1 VTAIGQ
7 RALSGVS
14 SLPPTGEPGNSALTS
29 TPHTLTCARFRR
41 AAHVER
47 QVTLL
52 VKDTRFPWADTPM
65 VAIRHA
71 QEGCMS
77 VVQKPA
83 SGTSAVDRW
92 FMLTER
98 GSTYGREVRGGLVTF
113 FTMAY
118 IVVLNPLIIGTA
130 KDMNGEFVGGTT
142 DVLKSI
148 TMVTAATALVA
159 GLMTILMGA
168 IGRFPIAIAAGL
180 GLNGFVAFTLAP
192 QMTWADAMGLVVL
205 EGLLILLLVLTGFR
219 SAVFTAVPE
228 QLKYAIGVGIG
239 LFITIIGLVDSGIV
253 RSGVPLISF
262 GVFGELQGW
271 PIFTFCF
278 GLLLTIVLVVRKVK
292 GAILIGIL
300 GTTVLA
306 MIIEA
311 VAGVGPKTGPDGSIA
326 NPTGWGLNVPKL
338 PEQVIATP
346 DLGLLGQ
353 FNLFGSFQVIGVI
366 ATVLA
371 IFSLMLS
378 DFFDTMGT
386 AFGLATEAD
395 LLDEQGNIPKFESIL
410 VVDSVAAA
418 AGGAASVSSNTSY
431 IESASGIGEGART
444 GIASIV
450 TGLLFLV
457 AMFFSPLVTVI
468 PYEAATPA
476 LVVVGFLMMTQ
487 IRHIDFTD
495 YTIGIPAFLT
505 IAIMPFTYSITN
517 GIGAGFVSW
526 LVIKIFTGKVREVNW
541 LMWVVSLAF
550 LVYFAIYPIELL
562 LGVK

>member
-1 VTAIGQ
+1 M
-7 RALSGVS
+7 ALSAPS
-14 SLPPTGEPGNSALTS
+14 
-29 TPHTLTCARFRR
+29 R
-41 AAHVER
+41 
-47 QVTLL
+47 
-52 VKDTRFPWADTPM
+52 
-65 VAIRHA
+65 
-71 QEGCMS
+71 
-77 VVQKPA
+77 PA
-83 SGTSAVDRW
+83 SRIDRW
-92 FMLTER
+92 FSMSAR
-98 GSTYGREVRGGLVTF
+98 GSTYGREIRGGLVTF

-130 KDMNGEFVGGTT
+130 KDMNGLYVGGTD
-142 DVLKSI
+142 DVLKAI

-168 IGRFPIAIAAGL
+168 IGRFPVAVAAGL

-219 SAVFTAVPE
+219 SAVFSAVPE

-253 RSGVPLISF
+253 RSGVPLVSF
-262 GVFGELQGW
+262 GIFGELQGW
-271 PIFTFCF
+271 PIFTFCI
-278 GLLLTIVLVVRKVK
+278 GLLITIVLVVRKVK

-300 GTTVLA
+300 ATTVLA
-306 MIIEA
+306 IVIEA
-311 VAGVGPKTGPDGSIA
+311 VAGVGGKTAD
-326 NPTGWGLNVPKL
+326 NPTGWGLNVPAV
-338 PEQVIATP
+338 PETIVATP

-353 FNLFGSFQVIGVI
+353 FSLFGSFQVIGVI
-366 ATVLA
+366 ASLLA

-386 AFGLATEAD
+386 AFGLATEAE
-395 LLDEQGNIPKFESIL
+395 LLDDEGNIPHFESIL
-410 VVDSVAAA
+410 VVDSIAAA

-450 TGLLFLV
+450 TGALFLI
-457 AMFFSPLVTVI
+457 AMFFSPLVTII

-495 YTIGIPAFLT
+495 YSIGIPAFLT

-526 LVIKIFTGKVREVNW
+526 LVIKIFTGKVKEVNW
-541 LMWVVSLAF
+541 LMWVISIAYII
-550 LVYFAIYPIELL
+550 YFAIYPIQVL
-562 LGVK
+562 LGLK

>member
-1 VTAIGQ
+1 M
-7 RALSGVS
+7 ALSAPS
-14 SLPPTGEPGNSALTS
+14 
-29 TPHTLTCARFRR
+29 R
-41 AAHVER
+41 
-47 QVTLL
+47 
-52 VKDTRFPWADTPM
+52 
-65 VAIRHA
+65 
-71 QEGCMS
+71 
-77 VVQKPA
+77 PA
-83 SGTSAVDRW
+83 SRIDRW
-92 FMLTER
+92 FSMSAR

-130 KDMNGEFVGGTT
+130 KDMNGLYVGGTD
-142 DVLKSI
+142 DVLKAI

-168 IGRFPIAIAAGL
+168 IGRFPVAVAAGL

-219 SAVFTAVPE
+219 SAVFSAVPE

-253 RSGVPLISF
+253 RSGVPLVSF
-262 GVFGELQGW
+262 GIFGELQGW
-271 PIFTFCF
+271 PIFTFCI
-278 GLLLTIVLVVRKVK
+278 GLLITIVLVVRKVK

-300 GTTVLA
+300 ATTVLA
-306 MIIEA
+306 IVIEA
-311 VAGVGPKTGPDGSIA
+311 VAGVGGKTAD
-326 NPTGWGLNVPKL
+326 NPTGWGLNVPAV
-338 PEQVIATP
+338 PETIVATP

-353 FNLFGSFQVIGVI
+353 FSLFGSFQVIGVI
-366 ATVLA
+366 ASLLA
-371 IFSLMLS
+371 IFSLMRS
-378 DFFDTMGT
+378 VFYDTLGT
-386 AFGLATEAD
+386 AFGLATEAE
-395 LLDEQGNIPKFESIL
+395 LLDDEENIPHFESIL
-410 VVDSVAAA
+410 VVDSIAAA

-450 TGLLFLV
+450 TGALFLI
-457 AMFFSPLVTVI
+457 AMFFSPLVTII

-495 YTIGIPAFLT
+495 YSIGIPAFLT
-505 IAIMPFTYSITN
+505 LAIMPFTYSITN

-526 LVIKIFTGKVREVNW
+526 LVIKIFTGKVKEVNW
-541 LMWVVSLAF
+541 LMWVISIAYII
-550 LVYFAIYPIELL
+550 YFAIYPIQVL
-562 LGVK
+562 LGLK

>member
-1 VTAIGQ
+1 M
-7 RALSGVS
+7 ALSAPS
-14 SLPPTGEPGNSALTS
+14 
-29 TPHTLTCARFRR
+29 R
-41 AAHVER
+41 
-47 QVTLL
+47 
-52 VKDTRFPWADTPM
+52 
-65 VAIRHA
+65 
-71 QEGCMS
+71 
-77 VVQKPA
+77 PA
-83 SGTSAVDRW
+83 SGIDRW
-92 FMLTER
+92 FSMSAR

-130 KDMNGEFVGGTT
+130 KDMNGLYVGGTD
-142 DVLKSI
+142 DVLKAI

-168 IGRFPIAIAAGL
+168 IGRFPVAVAAGL

-219 SAVFTAVPE
+219 SAVFSAVPE

-253 RSGVPLISF
+253 RSGVPLVSF
-262 GVFGELQGW
+262 GIFGELQGW
-271 PIFTFCF
+271 PIFTFCI
-278 GLLLTIVLVVRKVK
+278 GLLITIVLVVRKVK

-300 GTTVLA
+300 ATTVLA
-306 MIIEA
+306 IVIEA
-311 VAGVGPKTGPDGSIA
+311 VAGVGGKTAD
-326 NPTGWGLNVPKL
+326 NPTGWGLNVPAV
-338 PEQVIATP
+338 PEAIVATP

-353 FNLFGSFQVIGVI
+353 FSLFGSFQVIGVI
-366 ATVLA
+366 ASLLA

-386 AFGLATEAD
+386 AFGLATEAE
-395 LLDEQGNIPKFESIL
+395 LLDDEGNIPHFESIL
-410 VVDSVAAA
+410 VVDSIAAA

-450 TGLLFLV
+450 TGALFLI
-457 AMFFSPLVTVI
+457 AMFFSPLVTII

-495 YTIGIPAFLT
+495 YSIGIPAFLT

-526 LVIKIFTGKVREVNW
+526 LVIKIFTGKVKEVNW
-541 LMWVVSLAF
+541 LMWVISIAF
-550 LVYFAIYPIELL
+550 VIYFAIYPIQVL
-562 LGVK
+562 LGLK

>member
-1 VTAIGQ
+1 MATSTQ
-7 RALSGVS
+7 S
-14 SLPPTGEPGNSALTS
+14 PPTSS
-29 TPHTLTCARFRR
+29 
-41 AAHVER
+41 
-47 QVTLL
+47 
-52 VKDTRFPWADTPM
+52 
-65 VAIRHA
+65 
-71 QEGCMS
+71 
-77 VVQKPA
+77 
-83 SGTSAVDRW
+83 VDRW
-92 FMLTER
+92 FELTAR
-98 GSTYGREVRGGLVTF
+98 GSTYGREIRGGFVTF

-130 KDMNGEFVGGTT
+130 KDMNDQFVGGNT
-142 DVLKSI
+142 DVAVSI
-148 TMVTAATALVA
+148 AQVTAVTALVA
-159 GLMTILMGA
+159 GVMTILMGV

-253 RSGVPLISF
+253 RSGVPLITF
-262 GVFGELQGW
+262 GIFGELQGW
-271 PIFTFCF
+271 PIFTFVF
-278 GLLLTIVLVVRKVK
+278 GLLLTIILVVRKVK

-300 GTTVLA
+300 GTTVVA
-306 MIIEA
+306 IIVEA
-311 VAGVGPKTGPDGSIA
+311 IAGVGAKSQD
-326 NPTGWGLNVPKL
+326 NPLGWGLNVPKI
-338 PEQVIATP
+338 PSQIVSSP

-366 ATVLA
+366 ASVLA

-386 AFGLATEAD
+386 AFGLATEAE
-395 LLDEQGNIPKFESIL
+395 LLDEDNQIPHFESIL
-410 VVDSVAAA
+410 VVDSLAAV
-418 AGGAASVSSNTSY
+418 AGGAASASSNTAY

-444 GIASIV
+444 GIASLV
-450 TGLLFLV
+450 TGALFLV
-457 AMFFSPLVTVI
+457 AMLFSPLVTIV

-487 IRHIDFTD
+487 VRHINFMD
-495 YTIGIPAFLT
+495 YEIGIPAFLT
-505 IAIMPFTYSITN
+505 IVLMPFTYSITN
-517 GIGAGFVSW
+517 GIGAGFVTW
-526 LVIKIFTGKVREVNW
+526 VVIKVAMGKVREVNW
-541 LMWVVSLAF
+541 LMWVISIAF
-550 LVYFAIYPIELL
+550 LVYFAIYPLEVL

>member
-1 VTAIGQ
+1 MIP
-7 RALSGVS
+7 AL
-14 SLPPTGEPGNSALTS
+14 
-29 TPHTLTCARFRR
+29 
-41 AAHVER
+41 
-47 QVTLL
+47 
-52 VKDTRFPWADTPM
+52 
-65 VAIRHA
+65 
-71 QEGCMS
+71 
-77 VVQKPA
+77 
-83 SGTSAVDRW
+83 
-92 FMLTER
+92 
-98 GSTYGREVRGGLVTF
+98 
-113 FTMAY
+113 
-118 IVVLNPLIIGTA
+118 
-130 KDMNGEFVGGTT
+130 
-142 DVLKSI
+142 

-168 IGRFPIAIAAGL
+168 IGRFPVAVAAGL

-219 SAVFTAVPE
+219 SAVFSAVPE

-253 RSGVPLISF
+253 RSGVPLVSF
-262 GVFGELQGW
+262 GIFGELQGW
-271 PIFTFCF
+271 PIFTFCI
-278 GLLLTIVLVVRKVK
+278 GLLITIVLVVRKVK

-300 GTTVLA
+300 ATTVLA
-306 MIIEA
+306 IVIEA
-311 VAGVGPKTGPDGSIA
+311 VAGVGGKTAD
-326 NPTGWGLNVPKL
+326 NPTGWGLNVPAV
-338 PEQVIATP
+338 PETIVATP

-353 FNLFGSFQVIGVI
+353 FSLFGSFQVIGVI
-366 ATVLA
+366 ASLLA

-386 AFGLATEAD
+386 AFGLATEAE
-395 LLDEQGNIPKFESIL
+395 LLDDEGNIPHFESIL
-410 VVDSVAAA
+410 VVDSIAAA

-450 TGLLFLV
+450 TGALFLI
-457 AMFFSPLVTVI
+457 AMFFSPLVTII

-495 YTIGIPAFLT
+495 YSIGIPAFLT

-526 LVIKIFTGKVREVNW
+526 LVIKIFTGKVKEVNW
-541 LMWVVSLAF
+541 LMWVISIAYII
-550 LVYFAIYPIELL
+550 YFAIYPIQVL
-562 LGVK
+562 LGLK

>member
-1 VTAIGQ
+1 MSVTSQG
-7 RALSGVS
+7 
-14 SLPPTGEPGNSALTS
+14 TS
-29 TPHTLTCARFRR
+29 T
-41 AAHVER
+41 
-47 QVTLL
+47 
-52 VKDTRFPWADTPM
+52 
-65 VAIRHA
+65 
-71 QEGCMS
+71 
-77 VVQKPA
+77 
-83 SGTSAVDRW
+83 SAFDRW
-92 FMLTER
+92 FELSAR
-98 GSTYGREVRGGLVTF
+98 GSTYSREVRGGFVTF

-130 KDMNGEFVGGTT
+130 KDMNGDYVGGTT
-142 DVLKSI
+142 DVVTSI
-148 TMVTAATALVA
+148 AMVTAATALVA
-159 GLMTILMGA
+159 GVMTILMGA

-239 LFITIIGLVDSGIV
+239 LFITIIGLVDAGIV
-253 RSGVPLISF
+253 RTGVPLITF
-262 GVFGELQGW
+262 GNFGELQGW

-300 GTTVLA
+300 ATTVLA
-306 MIIEA
+306 IVIEA
-311 VAGVGPKTGPDGSIA
+311 IADVGAKSAD
-326 NPTGWGLNVPKL
+326 NPLGWGLNVPRI
-338 PEQVIATP
+338 PDSVVASP

-353 FNLFGSFQVIGVI
+353 FNLFGSFEIIGVV
-366 ATVLA
+366 ASLLA

-386 AFGLATEAD
+386 AFGLATEAE
-395 LLDEQGNIPKFESIL
+395 LLDEEGQIPHFESIL
-410 VVDSVAAA
+410 VVDSLSAV
-418 AGGAASVSSNTSY
+418 AGGAASTSSNTAY

-444 GIASIV
+444 GIASLV
-450 TGLLFLV
+450 TGALFLV
-457 AMFFSPLVTVI
+457 AMLFSPLVTIV

-495 YTIGIPAFLT
+495 YSIGIPAFLT
-505 IAIMPFTYSITN
+505 IALMPFTYSITN
-517 GIGAGFVSW
+517 GIGAGFVTW
-526 LVIKIFTGKVREVNW
+526 VVIKVFTGRVREVNW

-550 LVYFAIYPIELL
+550 VVYFAIYPIEVMFGL
-562 LGVK
+562 K

>member
-1 VTAIGQ
+1 M
-7 RALSGVS
+7 ALSAPS
-14 SLPPTGEPGNSALTS
+14 
-29 TPHTLTCARFRR
+29 R
-41 AAHVER
+41 
-47 QVTLL
+47 
-52 VKDTRFPWADTPM
+52 
-65 VAIRHA
+65 
-71 QEGCMS
+71 
-77 VVQKPA
+77 PA
-83 SGTSAVDRW
+83 SRIDRW
-92 FMLTER
+92 FSMSAR

-130 KDMNGEFVGGTT
+130 KDMNGLYVGGTD
-142 DVLKSI
+142 DVLKAI

-168 IGRFPIAIAAGL
+168 IGRFPVAVAAGL

-219 SAVFTAVPE
+219 SAVFSAVPE

-253 RSGVPLISF
+253 RSGVPLVSF
-262 GVFGELQGW
+262 GIFGELQGW
-271 PIFTFCF
+271 PIFTFCI
-278 GLLLTIVLVVRKVK
+278 GLLITIVLVVRKVK

-300 GTTVLA
+300 ATTVLA
-306 MIIEA
+306 IVIEA
-311 VAGVGPKTGPDGSIA
+311 VAGVGGKTAD
-326 NPTGWGLNVPKL
+326 NPTGWGLNVPAV
-338 PEQVIATP
+338 PETIVATP

-353 FNLFGSFQVIGVI
+353 FSLFGSFQVIGVI
-366 ATVLA
+366 ASLLA

-386 AFGLATEAD
+386 AFGLATEAE
-395 LLDEQGNIPKFESIL
+395 LLDDEGNIPHFESIL
-410 VVDSVAAA
+410 VVDSIAAA

-450 TGLLFLV
+450 TGALFLI
-457 AMFFSPLVTVI
+457 AMFFSPLVTII

-495 YTIGIPAFLT
+495 YSIGIPAFLT

-526 LVIKIFTGKVREVNW
+526 LVIKIFTGKVKEVNW
-541 LMWVVSLAF
+541 LMWVISIAYII
-550 LVYFAIYPIELL
+550 YFAIYPIQVL
-562 LGVK
+562 LGLK

>member
-1 VTAIGQ
+1 MSVTSQG
-7 RALSGVS
+7 
-14 SLPPTGEPGNSALTS
+14 TS
-29 TPHTLTCARFRR
+29 TSSF
-41 AAHVER
+41 
-47 QVTLL
+47 
-52 VKDTRFPWADTPM
+52 
-65 VAIRHA
+65 
-71 QEGCMS
+71 
-77 VVQKPA
+77 
-83 SGTSAVDRW
+83 DRW
-92 FMLTER
+92 FELSAR
-98 GSTYGREVRGGLVTF
+98 GSTYGREVRGGFVTF

-118 IVVLNPLIIGTA
+118 IVDLNPLIIGTA
-130 KDMNGEFVGGTT
+130 KDMNGDYVGGTT
-142 DVLKSI
+142 DVVTSI
-148 TMVTAATALVA
+148 AMVTAATALVA
-159 GLMTILMGA
+159 GVMTILMGA

-239 LFITIIGLVDSGIV
+239 LFITIIGLVDAGIV
-253 RSGVPLISF
+253 RTGVPLITF
-262 GVFGELQGW
+262 GNFGELQGW

-300 GTTVLA
+300 ATTVLA
-306 MIIEA
+306 IVIEA
-311 VAGVGPKTGPDGSIA
+311 IADVGAKSAD
-326 NPTGWGLNVPKL
+326 NPLGWGLNVPRI
-338 PEQVIATP
+338 PDSVVASP

-353 FNLFGSFQVIGVI
+353 FNLFGSFEIIGVV
-366 ATVLA
+366 ASLLA

-386 AFGLATEAD
+386 AFGLATEAE
-395 LLDEQGNIPKFESIL
+395 LLDEEGQIPHFESIL
-410 VVDSVAAA
+410 VVDSLSAV
-418 AGGAASVSSNTSY
+418 AGGAASTSSNTAY

-444 GIASIV
+444 GIASLV
-450 TGLLFLV
+450 TGALFLV
-457 AMFFSPLVTVI
+457 AMLFSPLVTIV

-495 YTIGIPAFLT
+495 YSIGIPAFLT
-505 IAIMPFTYSITN
+505 IALMPFTYSITN
-517 GIGAGFVSW
+517 GIGAGFVTW
-526 LVIKIFTGKVREVNW
+526 VVIKVFTGRVREVNW

-550 LVYFAIYPIELL
+550 VVYFAIYPIEVMFGL
-562 LGVK
+562 K

>member
-1 VTAIGQ
+1 MSLTTEPK
-7 RALSGVS
+7 SGFDKYF
-14 SLPPTGEPGNSALTS
+14 EMSA
-29 TPHTLTCARFRR
+29 
-41 AAHVER
+41 
-47 QVTLL
+47 
-52 VKDTRFPWADTPM
+52 
-65 VAIRHA
+65 
-71 QEGCMS
+71 
-77 VVQKPA
+77 
-83 SGTSAVDRW
+83 
-92 FMLTER
+92 R
-98 GSTYGREVRGGLVTF
+98 GSNYGREIRGGFVTF

-130 KDMNGEFVGGTT
+130 KDVNGQFIGENT
-142 DVLKSI
+142 DVIQSI
-148 TMVTAATALVA
+148 TMVTAATALIA

-168 IGRFPIAIAAGL
+168 IGRFPMAVAAGL

-219 SAVFTAVPE
+219 SAVFKAVPE

-262 GVFGELQGW
+262 GVFGQLQGW
-271 PIFTFCF
+271 PILTFVI
-278 GLLLTIVLVVRKVK
+278 GLVITIILLVRKVK
-292 GAILIGIL
+292 GAILISIL
-300 GTTVLA
+300 ATTVVA
-306 MIIEA
+306 IIIEA
-311 VAGVGPKTGPDGSIA
+311 IAGVGAKSA
-326 NPTGWGLNVPKL
+326 ENPLGWGLNVPKL
-338 PEQVIATP
+338 PESVAATP

-353 FNLFGSFQVIGVI
+353 FNLFGSFESIGVI
-366 ATVLA
+366 AAILA

-395 LLDEQGNIPKFESIL
+395 LLDEEGNIPHFESIL
-410 VVDSVAAA
+410 VVDSLAAV
-418 AGGAASVSSNTSY
+418 AGGVGSVSSNTSY

-444 GIASIV
+444 GIASLV
-450 TGLLFLV
+450 TGLLFLI

-476 LVVVGFLMMTQ
+476 LVIVGFLMMTQ

-495 YTIGIPAFLT
+495 YSIGIPAFLT
-505 IAIMPFTYSITN
+505 IALMPFTYSITN

-526 LVIKIFTGKVREVNW
+526 VIIKLATGKIKEINW
-541 LMWVVSLAF
+541 LMWVISIAF
-550 LVYFAIYPIELL
+550 VVYFAINPIEQL
-562 LGVK
+562 LGVAG

>member
-1 VTAIGQ
+1 M
-7 RALSGVS
+7 ALSAPSRPVS
-14 SLPPTGEPGNSALTS
+14 G
-29 TPHTLTCARFRR
+29 
-41 AAHVER
+41 
-47 QVTLL
+47 
-52 VKDTRFPWADTPM
+52 
-65 VAIRHA
+65 I
-71 QEGCMS
+71 
-77 VVQKPA
+77 
-83 SGTSAVDRW
+83 DRW
-92 FMLTER
+92 FSLSAR
-98 GSTYGREVRGGLVTF
+98 GSTYGREIRGGLVTF

-130 KDMNGEFVGGTT
+130 KDMNGLYVGGTD
-142 DVLKSI
+142 DVLKAI

-168 IGRFPIAIAAGL
+168 IGRFPVAVAAGL

-219 SAVFTAVPE
+219 SAVFSAVPE

-253 RSGVPLISF
+253 RSGVPLVSF
-262 GVFGELQGW
+262 GIFGELQGW
-271 PIFTFCF
+271 PIFTFCI
-278 GLLLTIVLVVRKVK
+278 GLLITIVLVVRKVK

-300 GTTVLA
+300 ATTVLA
-306 MIIEA
+306 IVIEA
-311 VAGVGPKTGPDGSIA
+311 VAGVGGKTAD
-326 NPTGWGLNVPKL
+326 NPTGWGLNVPAV
-338 PEQVIATP
+338 PETIVATP

-353 FNLFGSFQVIGVI
+353 FSLFGSFQVIGVI
-366 ATVLA
+366 ASLLA

-386 AFGLATEAD
+386 AFGLATEAE
-395 LLDEQGNIPKFESIL
+395 LLDDEGNIPHFESIL
-410 VVDSVAAA
+410 VVDSIAAA

-450 TGLLFLV
+450 TGALFLI
-457 AMFFSPLVTVI
+457 AMFFSPLVTII

-495 YTIGIPAFLT
+495 YSIGIPAFLT

-526 LVIKIFTGKVREVNW
+526 LVIKIFTGKVKEVNW
-541 LMWVVSLAF
+541 LMWVISIAF
-550 LVYFAIYPIELL
+550 VIYFAIYPIQVL
-562 LGVK
+562 LGLK

>member
-1 VTAIGQ
+1 
-7 RALSGVS
+7 
-14 SLPPTGEPGNSALTS
+14 
-29 TPHTLTCARFRR
+29 
-41 AAHVER
+41 
-47 QVTLL
+47 
-52 VKDTRFPWADTPM
+52 
-65 VAIRHA
+65 
-71 QEGCMS
+71 MS
-77 VVQKPA
+77 VSAPSRPA
-83 SGTSAVDRW
+83 SGIDRW
-92 FMLTER
+92 FSLSAR

-130 KDMNGEFVGGTT
+130 KDMNGLYVGGTD
-142 DVLKSI
+142 DVIKAI

-168 IGRFPIAIAAGL
+168 IGRFPMAVAAGL

-219 SAVFTAVPE
+219 SAVFSAVPE

-239 LFITIIGLVDSGIV
+239 LFITIVGLVDSGIV
-253 RSGVPLISF
+253 RSGVPLVSF
-262 GVFGELQGW
+262 GIFGELQGW
-271 PIFTFCF
+271 PIFTFCI
-278 GLLLTIVLVVRKVK
+278 GLLITIVLVVRKVK

-300 GTTVLA
+300 ATTVLA
-306 MIIEA
+306 IVIEA
-311 VAGVGPKTGPDGSIA
+311 IAGVGAKTVD
-326 NPTGWGLNVPKL
+326 NPTGWGLNVPSV
-338 PEQVIATP
+338 PETIVATP

-353 FNLFGSFQVIGVI
+353 FSLFGSFQVIGVI
-366 ATVLA
+366 ASLLA

-386 AFGLATEAD
+386 AFGLATEAE
-395 LLDEQGNIPKFESIL
+395 LLDDEANIPHFESIL
-410 VVDSVAAA
+410 VVDSIAAA

-450 TGLLFLV
+450 TGVLFLI
-457 AMFFSPLVTVI
+457 AMFFSPLVTII

-487 IRHIDFTD
+487 IRHIDFND
-495 YTIGIPAFLT
+495 YSIGIPAFLT

-526 LVIKIFTGKVREVNW
+526 LVIKIFTGKAREVNW
-541 LMWVVSLAF
+541 LMWVISIAYII
-550 LVYFAIYPIELL
+550 YFAIYPIQVV
-562 LGVK
+562 LGLK

>member
-1 VTAIGQ
+1 M
-7 RALSGVS
+7 ALSAPSRPVS
-14 SLPPTGEPGNSALTS
+14 G
-29 TPHTLTCARFRR
+29 
-41 AAHVER
+41 
-47 QVTLL
+47 
-52 VKDTRFPWADTPM
+52 
-65 VAIRHA
+65 I
-71 QEGCMS
+71 
-77 VVQKPA
+77 
-83 SGTSAVDRW
+83 DRW
-92 FMLTER
+92 FSLSAR
-98 GSTYGREVRGGLVTF
+98 GSTFGREIRGGLVTF

-130 KDMNGEFVGGTT
+130 KDMNGLYVGGTD
-142 DVLKSI
+142 DVIKAI

-168 IGRFPIAIAAGL
+168 IGRFPVAVAAGL

-219 SAVFTAVPE
+219 SAVFSAVPE

-253 RSGVPLISF
+253 RSGVPLVSF
-262 GVFGELQGW
+262 GIFGELQGW
-271 PIFTFCF
+271 PIFTFCI
-278 GLLLTIVLVVRKVK
+278 GLLITIVLVVRKVK

-300 GTTVLA
+300 ATTVLA
-306 MIIEA
+306 IVIEA
-311 VAGVGPKTGPDGSIA
+311 VAGVGGKTAD
-326 NPTGWGLNVPKL
+326 NPTGWGLNVPAV
-338 PEQVIATP
+338 PEAIVATP

-353 FNLFGSFQVIGVI
+353 FSLFGSFQVIGVI
-366 ATVLA
+366 ASLLA

-386 AFGLATEAD
+386 AFGLATEAE
-395 LLDEQGNIPKFESIL
+395 LLDDEGNIPHFESIL
-410 VVDSVAAA
+410 VVDSIAAA

-450 TGLLFLV
+450 TGALFLI
-457 AMFFSPLVTVI
+457 AMFFSPLVTII

-495 YTIGIPAFLT
+495 YSIGIPAFLT

-526 LVIKIFTGKVREVNW
+526 LVIKIFTGKVKEVNW
-541 LMWVVSLAF
+541 LMWVISIAYII
-550 LVYFAIYPIELL
+550 YFAIYPIQVL
-562 LGVK
+562 LGLK

>member
-1 VTAIGQ
+1 MSVTSQG
-7 RALSGVS
+7 
-14 SLPPTGEPGNSALTS
+14 TS
-29 TPHTLTCARFRR
+29 T
-41 AAHVER
+41 
-47 QVTLL
+47 
-52 VKDTRFPWADTPM
+52 
-65 VAIRHA
+65 
-71 QEGCMS
+71 
-77 VVQKPA
+77 
-83 SGTSAVDRW
+83 SAFDRW
-92 FMLTER
+92 FELSAR
-98 GSTYGREVRGGLVTF
+98 GSTYSREVRGGFVTF

-130 KDMNGEFVGGTT
+130 KDMNGDYVGGTT
-142 DVLKSI
+142 DVVTSI
-148 TMVTAATALVA
+148 AMVTAATALVA
-159 GLMTILMGA
+159 GVMTILMGA
-168 IGRFPIAIAAGL
+168 LGRFPIAIAAGL

-239 LFITIIGLVDSGIV
+239 LFITIIGLVDAGIV
-253 RSGVPLISF
+253 RTGVPLITF
-262 GVFGELQGW
+262 GNFGELQGW

-300 GTTVLA
+300 ATTVLA
-306 MIIEA
+306 IVIEA
-311 VAGVGPKTGPDGSIA
+311 IADVGAKSAD
-326 NPTGWGLNVPKL
+326 NPLGWGLNVPRI
-338 PEQVIATP
+338 PDSVVSSP

-353 FNLFGSFQVIGVI
+353 FNLFGSFEIIGVV
-366 ATVLA
+366 ASLLA

-386 AFGLATEAD
+386 AFGLATEAE
-395 LLDEQGNIPKFESIL
+395 LLDEEGQIPHFESIL
-410 VVDSVAAA
+410 VVDSLSAV
-418 AGGAASVSSNTSY
+418 AGGAASTSSNTAY

-444 GIASIV
+444 GIASLV
-450 TGLLFLV
+450 TGALFLV
-457 AMFFSPLVTVI
+457 AMLFSPLVTIV

-495 YTIGIPAFLT
+495 YSIGIPAFLT
-505 IAIMPFTYSITN
+505 IALMPFTYSITN
-517 GIGAGFVSW
+517 GIGAGFVTW
-526 LVIKIFTGKVREVNW
+526 VVIKVFTGRVREVNW

-550 LVYFAIYPIELL
+550 VVYFAIYPIEVMFGL
-562 LGVK
+562 K

>member
-1 VTAIGQ
+1 M
-7 RALSGVS
+7 ALSAPSRPVS
-14 SLPPTGEPGNSALTS
+14 G
-29 TPHTLTCARFRR
+29 
-41 AAHVER
+41 
-47 QVTLL
+47 
-52 VKDTRFPWADTPM
+52 
-65 VAIRHA
+65 I
-71 QEGCMS
+71 
-77 VVQKPA
+77 
-83 SGTSAVDRW
+83 DRW
-92 FMLTER
+92 FSLSAR
-98 GSTYGREVRGGLVTF
+98 GSTYGREIRGGLVTF

-130 KDMNGEFVGGTT
+130 KDMNGLYVGGTD
-142 DVLKSI
+142 DVIKAI

-168 IGRFPIAIAAGL
+168 IGRFPVAVAAGL

-219 SAVFTAVPE
+219 SAVFSAVPE

-253 RSGVPLISF
+253 RSGVPLVSF
-262 GVFGELQGW
+262 GIFGELQGW
-271 PIFTFCF
+271 PIFTFCI
-278 GLLLTIVLVVRKVK
+278 GLLITIVLVVRKVK

-300 GTTVLA
+300 ATTVLA
-306 MIIEA
+306 IVIEA
-311 VAGVGPKTGPDGSIA
+311 VAGVGGKTAD
-326 NPTGWGLNVPKL
+326 NPTGWGLNVPAV
-338 PEQVIATP
+338 PEAIVATP

-353 FNLFGSFQVIGVI
+353 FSLFGSFQVIGVI
-366 ATVLA
+366 ASLLA

-386 AFGLATEAD
+386 AFGLATEAE
-395 LLDEQGNIPKFESIL
+395 LLDDEGNIPHFESIL
-410 VVDSVAAA
+410 VVDSIAAA

-450 TGLLFLV
+450 TGALFLI
-457 AMFFSPLVTVI
+457 AMFFSPLVTII

-495 YTIGIPAFLT
+495 YSIGIPAFLT

-526 LVIKIFTGKVREVNW
+526 LVIKIFTGKVKEVNW
-541 LMWVVSLAF
+541 LMWVISIAYII
-550 LVYFAIYPIELL
+550 YFAIYPIQVL
-562 LGVK
+562 LGLK